1 MNEPPSAAIDS
12 EFFYNRLYPLQDRVL
27 EVLNQTDTGLYLTG
41 GTALARGY
49 LEHRFSDDLDLFAN
63 LEQRF
68 AVWCEQFATAL
79 EANSAWQ
86 TTVAL
91 RQQYFVRI
99 FVIQDDVTL
108 KIECVNDVPSHI
120 GEIRQHP
127 VLGRLDSPENILAN
141 KLTALLGRDEPK
153 DVADV
158 WKLTGEM
165 GLSIKKAITGAR
177 SKAAGIYPP
186 ALARRLFT
194 ITRADWEAVRWTT
207 PPNPDHFIRE
217 VKALAESL
225 ILVE

>member
-1 MNEPPSAAIDS
+1 MLA
-12 EFFYNRLYPLQDRVL
+12 
-27 EVLNQTDTGLYLTG
+27 VLNQTNMGLYLTG
-41 GTALARGY
+41 ETALARGY
-49 LEHRFSDDLDLFAN
+49 LHHRFSDDLDLFAN
-63 LEQRF
+63 LDQRF
-68 AVWCEQFATAL
+68 AIWCEQFVTAL
-79 EANSAWQ
+79 EANSMWE

-99 FVIQDDVTL
+99 FVTRENVTL

-120 GEIRQHP
+120 GEIQQHP
-127 VLGRLDSPENILAN
+127 VLGRLNSPENILAN

-158 WKLTGEM
+158 WMLTGKM
-165 GLSIKKAITGAR
+165 GLSIKEAITGAR
-177 SKAAGIYPP
+177 SKAAGLYPP

-194 ITRADWEAVRWTT
+194 VTRADWEAVRWTT
-207 PPNPDHFIRE
+207 PPDPDHFIRE